1 MKYKKIFGGN
11 NILDYNNNKI
21 EKFIAIIIIGYF
33 GIKIIYPLFFNF
45 YPDKYYHRN
54 IQITTNDSKAAHNI
68 TLNAYVPGLWNSEIT
83 DFITLLVL
91 SYVIYIFTNFS
102 GKSCVDSNGNLTLVF
117 LFGYIVGLGYPAIK
131 TIYLDFLK
139 KKYDNSNLD
148 KKDNYNYYMLSFTY
162 FIYIA
167 FVIGIIILNLIPGGS
182 GSTGGMN
189 YILYVVIL
197 ALFIFGLISTRKKT
211 NTFTKVSYFYN
222 NGETCG
228 YEKTNNNKNV
238 KNTIVKSSEDEINI
252 TLPFIVFITLLLFSN
267 EPSIIGIK
275 EAYIFIYALLLGS
288 LVSYISYYGIEY
300 FLIKKPM
307 RECNTLKEC
316 ITKKTKKTFDIRDLV
331 EEEDLNIYKI
341 LDRNIDPNL
350 KNNIGSS
357 ISKYY
362 HKISFIKLTLLIS
375 LICIII
381 YLIYYHLFRR
391 RILLRYFQKII

>member
-11 NILDYNNNKI
+11 NILDYNNKI

-54 IQITTNDSKAAHNI
+54 IQITTNNSEAAQNI

-102 GKSCVDSNGNLTLVF
+102 GKSCVTSNGNLSLVF
-117 LFGYIVGLGYPAIK
+117 LFGYIIGLGYPAIK
-131 TIYLDFLK
+131 TSYFDFLK
-139 KKYDNSNLD
+139 RKYDNSNLD
-148 KKDNYNYYMLSFTY
+148 KRDNYNYYMLTFTY
-162 FIYIA
+162 FIYIL
-167 FVIGIIILNLIPGGS
+167 FVIGIIILNFISGG
-182 GSTGGMN
+182 GGMN
-189 YILYVVIL
+189 YILYVIIL
-197 ALFIFGLISTRKKT
+197 VLFIFGLISTRKKT

-228 YEKTNNNKNV
+228 YEKTNNNQDV

-300 FLIKKPM
+300 FLVKKPM
-307 RECNTLKEC
+307 RECNSLKEC
-316 ITKKTKKTFDIRDLV
+316 ITKTKRTFDINDLV

-350 KNNIGSS
+350 KNNIKSTA
-357 ISKYY
+357 SKYY
-362 HKISFIKLTLLIS
+362 HKISFIKLILLIS
-375 LICIII
+375 LIFIII

-391 RILLRYFQKII
+391 RTY

>member
-11 NILDYNNNKI
+11 NILDYNNKI

-33 GIKIIYPLFFNF
+33 GIKIVYPLFFNF

-54 IQITTNDSKAAHNI
+54 IQINTNDLPTAHNI

-102 GKSCVDSNGNLTLVF
+102 SKSCVDSNGNLSLVF
-117 LFGYIVGLGYPAIK
+117 LCGYIIGLGYPAIK
-131 TIYLDFLK
+131 TSYFDFLQK
-139 KKYDNSNLD
+139 KHDNSNLD
-148 KKDNYNYYMLSFTY
+148 KRDNYNNYIIIFSY
-162 FIYIA
+162 FIYILL
-167 FVIGIIILNLIPGGS
+167 VIGIIILNFISSNGTNS
-182 GSTGGMN
+182 GRMS

-197 ALFIFGLISTRKKT
+197 ALFVYGLISTRKKT

-238 KNTIVKSSEDEINI
+238 KNTIVKSSEDQINI

-267 EPSIIGIK
+267 EPFIIGIR
-275 EAYIFIYALLLGS
+275 EAYIFIYALLLGA

-300 FLIKKPM
+300 FLVKKPM
-307 RECNTLKEC
+307 RECDSLKEC
-316 ITKKTKKTFDIRDLV
+316 ISKETTRTFNIHDIV
-331 EEEDLNIYKI
+331 EEEDINIYKI
-341 LDRNIDPNL
+341 LDHNIDPNL
-350 KNNIGSS
+350 KNNIGSA

-362 HKISFIKLTLLIS
+362 HKISFIKLTLLIV
-375 LICIII
+375 LIFIII
-381 YLIYYHLFRR
+381 YLIYYHLLRG
-391 RILLRYFQKII
+391 RIL

>member
-11 NILDYNNNKI
+11 NILDYNNKI

-33 GIKIIYPLFFNF
+33 GIKIIYPIFFNF

-54 IQITTNDSKAAHNI
+54 IQITTNDLPTAQNI

-102 GKSCVDSNGNLTLVF
+102 NKSCVTLNGNLSLVF
-117 LFGYIVGLGYPAIK
+117 LFGYIIGLGYPTIK

-148 KKDNYNYYMLSFTY
+148 KRDNYNYYMLMFTY
-162 FIYIA
+162 FIYIL
-167 FVIGIIILNLIPGGS
+167 FVIGIIFLNLISGG
-182 GSTGGMN
+182 GIN
-189 YILYVVIL
+189 YILYIVIL

-222 NGETCG
+222 NGETCS
-228 YEKTNNNKNV
+228 YEKSNNSNV

-275 EAYIFIYALLLGS
+275 EVYIFMYALLLGA

-300 FLIKKPM
+300 FLVKKPM

-316 ITKKTKKTFDIRDLV
+316 ITKKTKIIHDII
-331 EEEDLNIYKI
+331 EEEGSNIYKI

-350 KNNIGSS
+350 KNNIKSS

-362 HKISFIKLTLLIS
+362 HKISFIKLTLLIT
-375 LICIII
+375 LTFIIT

-391 RILLRYFQKII
+391 RIILRYLERII

>member
-11 NILDYNNNKI
+11 NILDYNNKI

-33 GIKIIYPLFFNF
+33 GIKIIYPIFFNF

-54 IQITTNDSKAAHNI
+54 IQITTNDLPTAQNI

-102 GKSCVDSNGNLTLVF
+102 NKSCVTLNGNLSLVF
-117 LFGYIVGLGYPAIK
+117 LFGYIIGLGYPTIK

-148 KKDNYNYYMLSFTY
+148 KRDNYNYYMLMFTY
-162 FIYIA
+162 FIYIL
-167 FVIGIIILNLIPGGS
+167 FVIGIIFLNLISGG
-182 GSTGGMN
+182 GIN
-189 YILYVVIL
+189 YILYIVIL
-197 ALFIFGLISTRKKT
+197 GLFIFGLISTRKKT

-222 NGETCG
+222 NGETCS
-228 YEKTNNNKNV
+228 YEKSNNSNV

-275 EAYIFIYALLLGS
+275 EVYIFMYALLLGA

-300 FLIKKPM
+300 FLVKKPM

-316 ITKKTKKTFDIRDLV
+316 ITKKTKIIHDII
-331 EEEDLNIYKI
+331 EEEGSNIYKI

-350 KNNIGSS
+350 KNNIKSS

-362 HKISFIKLTLLIS
+362 HKISFIKLTLLIT
-375 LICIII
+375 LTFIIT

-391 RILLRYFQKII
+391 RIILRYLERII